1 MLNTK
6 VVTKQ
11 LNKMYGLLTI
21 LSMHYYL
28 IIGCVSAHGKQGKRC
43 NTIVAVKRGSTFG
56 KPIVNNPIPIFVDV
70 KSE

>member
-1 MLNTK
+1 
-6 VVTKQ
+6 
-11 LNKMYGLLTI
+11 MYGMLTI

-28 IIGCVSAHGKQGKRC
+28 VIGCVSAHGKQGKRC